1 MDKLE
6 KELQSVREQL
16 SMKNL
21 DNPREAAEYERLK
34 EQEAKLLQQINEQK
48 QIEDKVQAEA
58 VPFAVAGVDLSEL
71 PVQVVELIQTVVQSD
86 RRRIYA
92 EHAAEIKEIE
102 AGAEER
108 ELQLRRQN
116 EELQAK
122 ISQIEAEKWELEGKI
137 VGLEAEIEDL
147 NAKRNAAVAQ
157 YEEAKRENEQ
167 LRQENDELRREIE
180 RLNSQIDDMRKA
192 QVWGERQAQSIIDVT
207 AEEQEEIQKRVEAV
221 RKLYTHRDDTFGTLV
236 KVTDE
241 TGKTH
246 VISREEADTEWAP
259 IEAPAFVGGES
270 FRQEDSA
277 ADAGDGGVSAA
288 EAVGFQA
295 PEVPS
300 DLSGADHH
308 TANGTM
314 DDTPVTRAEFEELK
328 ARVDRL
334 EQQQAGA
341 AA

>member
-1 MDKLE
+1 ME
-6 KELQSVREQL
+6 EQR
-16 SMKNL
+16 NL
-21 DNPREAAEYERLK
+21 IDERV
-34 EQEAKLLQQINEQK
+34 E
-48 QIEDKVQAEA
+48 AEA
-58 VPFAVAGVDLSEL
+58 VPFAVAGVDLNDL
-71 PVQVVELIQTVVQSD
+71 PVEVVQLIETVVKAD

-92 EHAAEIKEIE
+92 EHAEEIQKIE

-116 EELQAK
+116 EELQ
-122 ISQIEAEKWELEGKI
+122 QRI
-137 VGLEAEIEDL
+137 VECEAEIKRLEDEVIDT
-147 NAKRNAAVAQ
+147 AKKRDAAVAR
-157 YEEAKRENEQ
+157 YEETLEELTSINAELKQENE
-167 LRQENDELRREIE
+167 ELQREIE

-288 EAVGFQA
+288 EAVEGFQA

>member
-1 MDKLE
+1 MIGGLCVE
-6 KELQSVREQL
+6 EQR
-16 SMKNL
+16 NL
-21 DNPREAAEYERLK
+21 IDERV
-34 EQEAKLLQQINEQK
+34 E
-48 QIEDKVQAEA
+48 AEA
-58 VPFAVAGVDLSEL
+58 VPFAVAGVDLNDL
-71 PVQVVELIQTVVQSD
+71 PVEVVQLIETVVKAD

-92 EHAAEIKEIE
+92 EHAEEIQKIE

-116 EELQAK
+116 EELQ
-122 ISQIEAEKWELEGKI
+122 QRI
-137 VGLEAEIEDL
+137 VECEAEIKRLEDEVIDT
-147 NAKRNAAVAQ
+147 AKKRDAAVAR
-157 YEEAKRENEQ
+157 YEETLEELTSINAELKQENE
-167 LRQENDELRREIE
+167 ELQREIE

-288 EAVGFQA
+288 EAVEGFQA

>member
-1 MDKLE
+1 MIGGLCVE
-6 KELQSVREQL
+6 EQR
-16 SMKNL
+16 NL
-21 DNPREAAEYERLK
+21 IDERV
-34 EQEAKLLQQINEQK
+34 E
-48 QIEDKVQAEA
+48 AEA
-58 VPFAVAGVDLSEL
+58 VPFAVAGVDLNDL
-71 PVQVVELIQTVVQSD
+71 PVEVVQLIETVVKAD

-92 EHAAEIKEIE
+92 EHAIELEQIE

-108 ELQLRRQN
+108 ERQLRRQN
-116 EELQAK
+116 DELQAK
-122 ISQIEAEKWELEGKI
+122 I
-137 VGLEAEIEDL
+137 AEIE
-147 NAKRNAAVAQ
+147 AKYNEATAQNEHFAKETARLELELTDALQKRDAAVAQ
-157 YEEAKRENEQ
+157 A
-167 LRQENDELRREIE
+167 DELRAENAEMKREIE

-288 EAVGFQA
+288 EAVEGFQA

-328 ARVDRL
+328 ARVERL

>member
-1 MDKLE
+1 VE
-6 KELQSVREQL
+6 EQR
-16 SMKNL
+16 NL
-21 DNPREAAEYERLK
+21 IDERV
-34 EQEAKLLQQINEQK
+34 E
-48 QIEDKVQAEA
+48 AEA
-58 VPFAVAGVDLSEL
+58 VPFAVAGVDLNDL
-71 PVQVVELIQTVVQSD
+71 PVEVVQLIETVVKAD

-92 EHAAEIKEIE
+92 EHAEEIQKIE

-116 EELQAK
+116 EELQ
-122 ISQIEAEKWELEGKI
+122 QRI
-137 VGLEAEIEDL
+137 VECEAEIKRLEDEVIDT
-147 NAKRNAAVAQ
+147 AKKRDAAVAR
-157 YEEAKRENEQ
+157 YEETLEELTSINAELKQENE
-167 LRQENDELRREIE
+167 ELQREIE

-288 EAVGFQA
+288 EAVEGFQA

>member
-1 MDKLE
+1 ME
-6 KELQSVREQL
+6 EQR
-16 SMKNL
+16 NL
-21 DNPREAAEYERLK
+21 IDERV
-34 EQEAKLLQQINEQK
+34 E
-48 QIEDKVQAEA
+48 AEA
-58 VPFAVAGVDLSEL
+58 VPFAVAGVDLNDL
-71 PVQVVELIQTVVQSD
+71 PVEVVQLIETVVKAD

-92 EHAAEIKEIE
+92 DHAEEIQKIE

-122 ISQIEAEKWELEGKI
+122 IAEYEATISQ
-137 VGLEAEIEDL
+137 LEAEVADL
-147 NAKRNAAVAQ
+147 AAKRDAAVTQ
-157 YEEAKRENEQ
+157 YEEAKREISELTSKIDN
-167 LRQENDELRREIE
+167 LIQERNELRKEID
-180 RLNSQIDDMRKA
+180 RLNSQIDDYQKA
-192 QVWGERQAQSIIDVT
+192 KVWGERQAQSIIDVS

-221 RKLYTHRDDTFGTLV
+221 RKLYTHRDDTWGTMSILY
-236 KVTDE
+236 DE
-241 TGKTH
+241 KGNKH
-246 VISREEADTEWAP
+246 VVPRAQADEEWAP

-288 EAVGFQA
+288 EAVEGFQA

>member
-1 MDKLE
+1 ME
-6 KELQSVREQL
+6 EQR
-16 SMKNL
+16 NL
-21 DNPREAAEYERLK
+21 IDERV
-34 EQEAKLLQQINEQK
+34 E
-48 QIEDKVQAEA
+48 AEA
-58 VPFAVAGVDLSEL
+58 VPFAVAGVDLNDL
-71 PVQVVELIQTVVQSD
+71 PVEVVQLIETVVKAD

-92 EHAAEIKEIE
+92 EHAEEIQKIE

-122 ISQIEAEKWELEGKI
+122 IAEYEATISEYERKIAELGDE
-137 VGLEAEIEDL
+137 VADL
-147 NAKRNAAVAQ
+147 AAKRDAAVEQ
-157 YEEAKRENEQ
+157 YEEVKQENII
-167 LRQENDELRREIE
+167 LRQVNDSIQRDIE

-221 RKLYTHRDDTFGTLV
+221 RKLYTHRDDTWGTMSILY
-236 KVTDE
+236 DE
-241 TGKTH
+241 KGNKH
-246 VISREEADTEWAP
+246 VVPRAQADEEWAP

-288 EAVGFQA
+288 EAVEGFQA

-314 DDTPVTRAEFEELK
+314 VDTPVTRAEFEELK
-328 ARVDRL
+328 ARVERL
-334 EQQQAGA
+334 EQGRVGEA
-341 AA
+341 A